1 MTWRVSLP
9 NFYSLLLLIC
19 SGDRYDDGYDD
30 PHDDYDDHD
39 DHDDPHDDHDTKLD
53 LESIIAKLLLTVTP
67 NLLW

>member
-1 MTWRVSLP
+1 MP
-9 NFYSLLLLIC
+9 NFYSPLLLIC
-19 SGDRYDDGYDD
+19 SGDDYEDGYDE
-30 PHDDYDDHD
+30 PYDDHYDYD